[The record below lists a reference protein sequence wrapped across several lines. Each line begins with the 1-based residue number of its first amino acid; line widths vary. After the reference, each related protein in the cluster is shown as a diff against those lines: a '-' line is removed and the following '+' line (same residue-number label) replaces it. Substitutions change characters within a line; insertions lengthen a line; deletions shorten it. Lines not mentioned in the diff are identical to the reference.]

1 VTLLEAH
8 TANMRDA
15 LDASLEAST
24 SAQEAEDRAEAELRE
39 FPLVLVSRSTIVQVQ
54 TALLPDRLREW
65 GEMSA
70 AYSAARVRNL
80 KVEKAHKVLSAR
92 KDKERTLAQQ
102 GLTAAERVADEAQ
115 HAAQEAATESTEII
129 ASRSQCAQ
137 QLHEEQFTLVQRCN
151 GLLHHWKL
159 QKGRYVKWLTL
170 DVEQRKAEIAEKEAA
185 YNAAQMG
192 AHNLQLQVDFDQED
206 TERNTALREAEQ
218 QLVASKAELERWQ
231 AEHAEHV
238 RRLKLDTAAM
248 KQDTRCG
255 YTLDDNELQARA
267 NEANEP
273 LLPPNAN
280 DDLQIAQPTEMER
293 KVAKLERELAQLQG
307 SATPEPETLDCE
319 PDIPMPTS
327 ARTYGP
333 ASQQRPA

>member
-1 VTLLEAH
+1 MEQK
-8 TANMRDA
+8 
-15 LDASLEAST
+15 EQST
-24 SAQEAEDRAEAELRE
+24 
-39 FPLVLVSRSTIVQVQ
+39 T
-54 TALLPDRLREW
+54 
-65 GEMSA
+65 G
-70 AYSAARVRNL
+70 
-80 KVEKAHKVLSAR
+80 
-92 KDKERTLAQQ
+92 
-102 GLTAAERVADEAQ
+102 DE
-115 HAAQEAATESTEII
+115 E
-129 ASRSQCAQ
+129 
-137 QLHEEQFTLVQRCN
+137 N
-151 GLLHHWKL
+151 K
-159 QKGRYVKWLTL
+159 
-170 DVEQRKAEIAEKEAA
+170 VEQRKAEIAEKEAA

-218 QLVASKAELERWQ
+218 QLVASKAELERWR

-248 KQDTRCG
+248 KQDTRFG
-255 YTLDDNELQARA
+255 YTLDDNGLQARA

-293 KVAKLERELAQLQG
+293 KVATLERKLRELQG
-307 SATPEPETLDCE
+307 SATPEPESLDCE
-319 PDIPMPTS
+319 PHIPMPTS